1 MSFIDGNTTCLDK
14 PPSHVVIYFN
24 GKRDTNRGGI
34 LYRYDDIA
42 DIQNNK
48 LYTRISLFIYIHIV
62 RVIGIC
68 VYLSINI
75 KPHIGCHRFQNF
87 KRALPRTS

>member
-14 PPSHVVIYFN
+14 PPSYVVIYFN
-24 GKRDTNRGGI
+24 GKRDTDRDGI

-62 RVIGIC
+62 RVIYAYI
-68 VYLSINI
+68 YLY
-75 KPHIGCHRFQNF
+75 K
-87 KRALPRTS
+87 